1 MGVKKK
7 PAPVACAFCN
17 ALARKHLNLWQCMR
31 NPRHIADLNSLLWIA
46 ISETGN

>member
-7 PAPVACAFCN
+7 AAPIACPFCD

-31 NPRHIADLNSLLWIA
+31 NPRHIADLNAQQWIVLT
-46 ISETGN
+46 ETGN